1 MKLLPKNY
9 NILFNK
15 AKAQRAVAY
24 APYSGFHVG
33 AALSTKEGEIFCGCN
48 VENRSFGL
56 TNCAERTAI
65 FNMISGGAKAPETI
79 VITSDTVG
87 SVTYPCGACL
97 QVLTEFNK
105 NMTVICTD
113 STGTLKEVYTAL
125 ELFPKCSI

>member
-1 MKLLPKNY
+1 MNLLPKNY
-9 NILFNK
+9 SLLFR
-15 AKAQRAVAY
+15 KAQAQKSKAY
-24 APYSGFHVG
+24 APYSNFHVG
-33 AALSTKEGEIFCGCN
+33 AALSTVEGNIFSGCN

-65 FNMISGGAKAPETI
+65 FNMISGGDRTPQTI

-105 NMTVICTD
+105 NMTVVCTD
-113 STGTLKEVYTAL
+113 STGTLREVYTAV